1 MGEKEQGRESEFIS
15 VSGAIMEPLCLV
27 KSHEITQVTASV
39 YSTVEKDSLVGV
51 GVSSLKLGL
60 VSVATIQHITGLGIE
75 TDSTPGDH

>member
-39 YSTVEKDSLVGV
+39 YSTVKKDSLV

-75 TDSTPGDH
+75 TASTPGDH